1 MLEYIPQGGAAA
13 LTLPVDGNLH
23 FPRTA
28 EHLPVSSLQTPEQ
41 MLKGTP
47 SETQGLELTQSWH
60 LNSLFFLGL
69 FYVLILDALCC
80 WEAEVFRIPAM
91 GQLGSQCLQCSELL
105 KELLLQMAPEERS
118 LNGIF

>member
-1 MLEYIPQGGAAA
+1 
-13 LTLPVDGNLH
+13 
-23 FPRTA
+23 
-28 EHLPVSSLQTPEQ
+28 

-47 SETQGLELTQSWH
+47 PETQGLELTQSWH

-91 GQLGSQCLQCSELL
+91 GQLGSQCLQCSERP
-105 KELLLQMAPEERS
+105 KELLLQTAPEERS